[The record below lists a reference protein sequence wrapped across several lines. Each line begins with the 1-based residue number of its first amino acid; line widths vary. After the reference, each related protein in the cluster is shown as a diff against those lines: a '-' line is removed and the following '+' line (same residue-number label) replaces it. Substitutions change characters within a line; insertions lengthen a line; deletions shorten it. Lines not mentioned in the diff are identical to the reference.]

1 VLFFSNCCK
10 WLSLCELLNCHV
22 DYNWVL
28 WCLLNKQTNWWNSQH
43 CLIHCAWIFQR
54 WIYHELITLSTRI
67 IFRVWLNWLIL
78 ACLLV

>member
-10 WLSLCELLNCHV
+10 WLSLCESYLLNCHV

-43 CLIHCAWIFQR
+43 LFTAHGSFKDEYIM
-54 WIYHELITLSTRI
+54 
-67 IFRVWLNWLIL
+67 N
-78 ACLLV
+78 

>member
-28 WCLLNKQTNWWNSQH
+28 WCLLNKQTDEILSIA
-43 CLIHCAWIFQR
+43 LFTV
-54 WIYHELITLSTRI
+54 HESFKDEYIM
-67 IFRVWLNWLIL
+67 N
-78 ACLLV
+78 